1 MSEATQ
7 EAPQEAAQD
16 AQVETTPRVPHVKE
30 RRGVVVSAKMD
41 KTVVVAVERRIKHKR
56 YKRYV
61 RVQKRYA
68 AHDELGVQEGDL
80 VLLRET
86 RPLSKR
92 KRWKVARKLG
102 KDE

>member
-7 EAPQEAAQD
+7 EAQTPEVSEAA
-16 AQVETTPRVPHVKE
+16 AKVPHVKE

-68 AHDELGVQEGDL
+68 AHDEIGVREGDL

-86 RPLSKR
+86 RPLSKT
-92 KRWKVARKLG
+92 KRWRVERKLG
-102 KDE
+102 RDE